1 MILHTFINAIARE
14 MAQQIETLSALS
26 DSQVH
31 YPIPT
36 EQLTTVC
43 NSGSEGSNIHFSTRW
58 VPNTQRWNGNIQLN
72 DSHKTDT
79 SKSIG
84 VWDTDIPGRS
94 LQTSRIRNTSG
105 FHSLKG

>member
-1 MILHTFINAIARE
+1 
-14 MAQQIETLSALS
+14 MAQQIGTLSALS
-26 DSQVH
+26 EDQVH
-31 YPIPT
+31 FPVPT

-43 NSGSEGSNIHFSTRW
+43 NSGSVGSNSRFSTRW
-58 VPNTQRWNGNIQLN
+58 VPNTQRWNSNIQLK

-84 VWDTDIPGRS
+84 VWDTDIRGRS
-94 LQTSRIRNTSG
+94 LQTIRIRNTSG

>member
-26 DSQVH
+26 ENQVH
-31 YPIPT
+31 FPIPT

-43 NSGSEGSNIHFSTRW
+43 NSGSEGSNNHFSPRW
-58 VPNTQRWNGNIQLN
+58 APDTHRCNGYIWLK

-79 SKSIG
+79 SENIG
-84 VWDTDIPGRS
+84 VCVTDIRERS
-94 LQTSRIRNTSG
+94 LQTIRIRNTTG